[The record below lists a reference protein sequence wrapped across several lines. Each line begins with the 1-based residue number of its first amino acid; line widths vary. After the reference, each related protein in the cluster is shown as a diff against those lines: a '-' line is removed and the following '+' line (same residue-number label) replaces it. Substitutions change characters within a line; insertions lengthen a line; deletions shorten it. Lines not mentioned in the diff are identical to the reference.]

1 MKRYAFGAI
10 DLLIGLVLISVVFI
24 IGMKTFKPISSLEN
38 SSDLKNVQEQVDKQ
52 VEEIEKLRLENIEL
66 QNEMMK

>member
-1 MKRYAFGAI
+1 MKKYAFGAI

-24 IGMKTFKPISSLEN
+24 IGMKTFKPISSTSN
-38 SSDLKNVQEQVDKQ
+38 PSDLKTVQEQVDKQ